1 MRLHA
6 AWSVNIFQKSHNQLI
21 VHKQEVGHMP
31 ITRNINLLRI
41 KVSKTINWI
50 IELEMMPFHYEP
62 NENIDESV

>member
-1 MRLHA
+1 
-6 AWSVNIFQKSHNQLI
+6 
-21 VHKQEVGHMP
+21 MP

-62 NENIDESV
+62 NEILMKMYKSIRNQSVVNR